1 MGKTHIPQLTPFQI
15 NELEEGYRGGKTHV
29 SPQRCH
35 IVLLKLQGHTTKQIA
50 ALKGYPKHQ
59 GTINNWVSRYEK
71 LGMSGL
77 KNKKGQGRK
86 SILDKETQRETVEKI
101 VQSERQRLN
110 QAKALIE
117 TTLQVSLSKKTLT
130 RFLKVLAVSTNE

>member
-1 MGKTHIPQLTPFQI
+1 MGKTHIPQLTPLQI
-15 NELEEGYRGGKTHV
+15 NELEEGYKNGKTHV
-29 SPQRCH
+29 LRQRCH
-35 IVLLKLQGHTTKQIA
+35 IVLLKLQGHTAKQIA

-71 LGMSGL
+71 VGMSGL

-86 SILDKETQRETVEKI
+86 PILNKETQRETIEKI
-101 VQSERQRLN
+101 VQLERQRLN

-117 TTLQVSLSKKTLT
+117 TALQVRMSKKTLT
-130 RFLKVLAVSTNE
+130 RFLKVLTVSTNE

>member
-1 MGKTHIPQLTPFQI
+1 MGKTHIPQLTPLQI
-15 NELEEGYRGGKTHV
+15 TELEEGYRGGKAHALR
-29 SPQRCH
+29 QRCH
-35 IVLLKLQGHTTKQIA
+35 IVLLKLQGHTAKQIA
-50 ALKGYPKHQ
+50 ALEGYPKHQ

-86 SILDKETQRETVEKI
+86 SILNKETQRETIEKI

-117 TTLQVSLSKKTLT
+117 TTLQVNMSKKTLT